1 VLCAL
6 ILFGMMMLTFADVVL
21 RYLFN
26 KPIGGAY
33 DLTQVMLLGLV
44 FGSLPIVSL
53 RGMHITTDMIDRLL
67 SERTRRVVAR
77 AVHILWIVTLLA
89 LARLV
94 WIKAGVISEAGDT
107 TQTLE
112 LKLGP
117 VVYGVAIMLA
127 ATALVHFAQL
137 VAPDP
142 EPVGAQAAGTL

>member
-6 ILFGMMMLTFADVVL
+6 ILFAMMMLTFSDVIL
-21 RYLFN
+21 RYVFS

-67 SERTRRVVAR
+67 SQRTRRAVAR
-77 AVHILWIVTLLA
+77 AVHVLWITTLLA

-94 WIKAGVISEAGDT
+94 WIKAGVITEAGDT

-117 VVYGVAIMLA
+117 VVYGVAILLA
-127 ATALVHFAQL
+127 ATALVHIAQL
-137 VAPDP
+137 VASEP
-142 EPVGAQAAGTL
+142 ELAGAQAGPL